1 MALLRSGENG
11 GKAARA
17 ARAAPRPSELQL
29 MELRALATAPLVNKK
44 EDGDDGGGREGG
56 GKEGGGSGGGPA
68 ASTGDGAR
76 AAVAAKPP
84 WMIPHTRRRYSGQTC
99 EEWASD
105 GECETN
111 PSFMRISC
119 AKACGV
125 AAPPPPTA
133 WTTVLSRSL
142 PPLLD
147 EFRALRVK
155 ARRDLRTTSPRTL
168 QLAVRAAAA
177 LS

>member
-76 AAVAAKPP
+76 AAVAAKP
-84 WMIPHTRRRYSGQTC
+84 RRYSGQTC